1 MVIRKADGS
10 GDYAKEKCIA
20 TNSGWVFMPSTAT
33 GSDNT
38 NSQPEKLLSVIED

>member
-1 MVIRKADGS
+1 MLFRSGS

-20 TNSGWVFMPSTAT
+20 TNSGWVFMPGGAAT

-38 NSQPEKLLSVIED
+38 NAQPEVIECHRRL